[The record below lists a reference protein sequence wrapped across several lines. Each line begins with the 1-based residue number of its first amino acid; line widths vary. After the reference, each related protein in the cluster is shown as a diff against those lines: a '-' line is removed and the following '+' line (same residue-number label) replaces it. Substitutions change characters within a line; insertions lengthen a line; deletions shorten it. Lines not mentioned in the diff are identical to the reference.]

1 MADHKLNSKVSNEDN
16 RNNKEKKQLMS
27 NNKIKWSSIINP
39 NHTPAITMVDE
50 CSKAE
55 IGVGADI
62 AFNNQLVKGNWADL
76 EKIIIKIGIEKR
88 LP

>member
-39 NHTPAITMVDE
+39 NHTPAITMVD
-50 CSKAE
+50 A
-55 IGVGADI
+55 IDY
-62 AFNNQLVKGNWADL
+62 LR
-76 EKIIIKIGIEKR
+76 IKDCELKTKDKK
-88 LP
+88 

>member
-1 MADHKLNSKVSNEDN
+1 
-16 RNNKEKKQLMS
+16 
-27 NNKIKWSSIINP
+27 
-39 NHTPAITMVDE
+39 MVDE

-76 EKIIIKIGIEKR
+76 EKRINKIDNKYNKEIEFK
-88 LP
+88 